1 MFSLQKLLGKDD
13 KFFRLMEGSA
23 EEARASIQSLAEML
37 KLPENKRSLEG
48 FAEARRKEK
57 RITRELSEHLSRTFV
72 TPLEREDIQA
82 LAEALYKI
90 PKTIE
95 KFSERYLFAGEH
107 VRNMPLTKQIPM
119 LEKAGDTVVA
129 LVNELR
135 KGVNLERVKSQND
148 QLQKIEG
155 DADDLML
162 EVLRDLYNGDHS
174 AMRVIVLKDLYEL
187 LEKVFDRC
195 RDVGNIVFHIV
206 LKHS

>member
-23 EEARASIQSLAEML
+23 EEACASIHNLAQML
-37 KLPENKRSLEG
+37 KLPEEKRSLDG
-48 FAEARRKEK
+48 FVETRRKEK
-57 RITRELSEHLSRTFV
+57 RITQELSEHLSRTFV

-82 LAEALYKI
+82 LATALYKI
-90 PKTIE
+90 PKTVE
-95 KFSERYLFAGEH
+95 KFSERYMFSGQH
-107 VRNMPLTKQIPM
+107 VRNMSLSKQMPM
-119 LEKAGDTVVA
+119 LEKAGDTVVL
-129 LVNELR
+129 LVKELR
-135 KGVNLERVKSQND
+135 KGVNLERVKAQND
-148 QLQKIEG
+148 QLQQIEG
-155 DADDLML
+155 DADNLML

-174 AMRVIVLKDLYEL
+174 AIRVVVLKDLYEL

>member
-23 EEARASIQSLAEML
+23 EEARASIRSLSTLL
-37 KLPENKRSLEG
+37 KSTQDKRSLDG
-48 FAEARRKEK
+48 FIDARRKEK
-57 RITRELSEHLSRTFV
+57 QITQELSEHLARTFV

-82 LAEALYKI
+82 LGNSLYKI
-90 PKTIE
+90 PKSVE
-95 KFSERYLFAGEH
+95 KFGERFMFAGEH
-107 VRNMPLTKQIPM
+107 VRNISFAKQVSM
-119 LEKAGDTVVA
+119 LEKAGDTVVT
-129 LVNELR
+129 LVQELR
-135 KGVNLERVKSQND
+135 KGVNLEKVKAQND
-148 QLQKIEG
+148 QLQQIEG
-155 DADDLML
+155 DADNLML
-162 EVLRDLYNGDHS
+162 DLLRDLYNGDHS

>member
-23 EEARASIQSLAEML
+23 EEARASIRSLSATL
-37 KLPENKRSLEG
+37 KASTEKRSLDG
-48 FAEARRKEK
+48 FIEARRKEK
-57 RITRELSEHLSRTFV
+57 QITQELSEHLAKTFV

-82 LAEALYKI
+82 LGNSLYKI
-90 PKTIE
+90 PKSVE
-95 KFSERYLFAGEH
+95 KFGERLMFSAEHIRDVSFA
-107 VRNMPLTKQIPM
+107 KQVSM
-119 LEKAGDTVVA
+119 LEKAGDIVVT
-129 LVNELR
+129 LVQELR
-135 KGVNLERVKSQND
+135 KGVNLEKVKAQND
-148 QLQKIEG
+148 QLQQIEG
-155 DADDLML
+155 DADNLML
-162 EVLRDLYNGDHS
+162 ELLRDLYNGDHS

>member
-23 EEARASIQSLAEML
+23 EEARNSIRSLAQML
-37 KLPENKRSLEG
+37 KASDEKRSLD
-48 FAEARRKEK
+48 ALTEARRNEK
-57 RITRELSEHLSRTFV
+57 RITMELSEHLSRTFV

-95 KFSERYLFAGEH
+95 KFSERFLFGGEH
-107 VRNMPLTKQIPM
+107 VRNMPLGKQLAM
-119 LEKAGDTVVA
+119 LEKAGDTVVS
-129 LVNELR
+129 LVKELR
-135 KGVNLERVKSQND
+135 KGVNLERVKAQND
-148 QLQKIEG
+148 ELQRIEG
-155 DADDLML
+155 DADNLML
-162 EVLRDLYNGDHS
+162 DVLRDLYNGDHS

>member
-23 EEARASIQSLAEML
+23 EEARNSIRSLAQML
-37 KLPENKRSLEG
+37 KASDEKRSLD
-48 FAEARRKEK
+48 ALTEARRNEK
-57 RITRELSEHLSRTFV
+57 RIIMELSEHLSRTFV

-95 KFSERYLFAGEH
+95 KFSERFLFGGEH
-107 VRNMPLTKQIPM
+107 VQSMPLGKQLSM
-119 LEKAGDTVVA
+119 LEKAGDTVVS
-129 LVNELR
+129 LVKELR
-135 KGVNLERVKSQND
+135 KGVNLERVKAQND
-148 QLQKIEG
+148 ELQRIEG
-155 DADDLML
+155 DADKLML
-162 EVLRDLYNGDHS
+162 DVLRDLYNGDHS

>member
-23 EEARASIQSLAEML
+23 EEARASIRSLSALL
-37 KLPENKRSLEG
+37 KNSQEKRSLDG
-48 FAEARRKEK
+48 FIDARRKEK
-57 RITRELSEHLSRTFV
+57 QITQELSEHLAKTFV

-82 LAEALYKI
+82 LGNSLYKI
-90 PKTIE
+90 PKSVE
-95 KFSERYLFAGEH
+95 KFGERLMFSTEH
-107 VRNMPLTKQIPM
+107 VRDVSFAKQVSM
-119 LEKAGDTVVA
+119 LEKAGDIVVT
-129 LVNELR
+129 LVQELR
-135 KGVNLERVKSQND
+135 KGVNLEKVKGQND
-148 QLQKIEG
+148 QLQQIEG
-155 DADDLML
+155 DADNLML
-162 EVLRDLYNGDHS
+162 ELLRDLYNGDHS